1 MILDLHEIIHKT
13 GTVPFSYDL
22 STDRLDFPF
31 VAAYR
36 RPPHAEGKV
45 VNSAGALTL
54 RGVLTAEML
63 CVCDRCTA
71 AFERRMEIPLELP
84 LAADLED
91 SENPDVFLL
100 DGDGLDL
107 DEVLETCFILGMDG
121 RSLCRPDCA
130 GLCPDCGADLNEG
143 PCGCTGSHDPRLAV
157 LEQLL
162 DDKIE

>member
-1 MILDLHEIIHKT
+1 MILDLHEIINKP
-13 GTVPFSYDL
+13 GAVSFSCEL
-22 STDRLDFPF
+22 GTDRLDFPF
-31 VAAYR
+31 VAAYSS
-36 RPPHAEGKV
+36 PPHAEGTV

-54 RGVLTAEML
+54 RGVLTADLL
-63 CVCDRCTA
+63 CICDRCAST
-71 AFERRMEIPLELP
+71 FERHREIPLDLP
-84 LAADLED
+84 LAADQQD

-107 DEVLETCFILGMDG
+107 DEVLETCFILSMEG

-130 GLCPDCGADLNEG
+130 GLCPECGADLNEG

-162 DDKIE
+162 KDID